1 MSVSLEVTKREVRP
15 RSLRNK
21 LRHEGKVPAIV
32 NGYKVESTPIAVN
45 AAELEKILREN
56 GLNTVITI
64 SLEGKKVNTLI
75 KEYQSDTFTRNLTHV
90 EFLSVDMNEETE
102 VEAEVTLIGES
113 AGVKAGGVLAQNL
126 YTVVVS
132 ATPDKLPE
140 RVEIDVTS
148 LEIGDS
154 LTVADLPKNNEYT
167 IVTDPEEQIVAV
179 TEPQEISEDEEAGE
193 AAEPA
198 VIGEDE
204 E

>member
-154 LTVADLPKNNEYT
+154 LTVADLPKNDEYT
-167 IVTDPEEQIVAV
+167 IVTDPEEQIVAIL
-179 TEPQEISEDEEAGE
+179 EPQVEEE
-193 AAEPA
+193 TTEETAAEPE
-198 VIGEDE
+198 VIGEKPAE
-204 E
+204 

>member
-154 LTVADLPKNNEYT
+154 LTVADLLKNDEYT

>member
-1 MSVSLEVTKREVRP
+1 EVTKREVRP

-154 LTVADLPKNNEYT
+154 LTVADLPKNDEYT

>member
-154 LTVADLPKNNEYT
+154 LTVADLPKNDEYT

-193 AAEPA
+193 VAEPA

>member
-75 KEYQSDTFTRNLTHV
+75 KEYQSDTFIRNLTHV

-154 LTVADLPKNNEYT
+154 LTVADLPKNDEYT

>member
-75 KEYQSDTFTRNLTHV
+75 KEYQSDTFTRTLTHV

-154 LTVADLPKNNEYT
+154 LTVADLPKNDEYT

-179 TEPQEISEDEEAGE
+179 TEPQEITEDEEAGE

>member
-148 LEIGDS
+148 LDIGDS
-154 LTVADLPKNNEYT
+154 LTVADLPKNDEYT